1 MSNVLRAE
9 QYLRRYDMVEGWQ
22 VGITSYRLGDMFY
35 CSIESVG
42 AGANIARSEG
52 TDRDQAEE
60 RALSKARERLA
71 RTRVHS

>member
-1 MSNVLRAE
+1 
-9 QYLRRYDMVEGWQ
+9 
-22 VGITSYRLGDMFY
+22 MFY

-60 RALSKARERLA
+60 RALAKARERLA
-71 RTRVHS
+71 RTRVHP